1 MASTAAAV
9 ADTSN
14 APVTEAERERLRA
27 EWKAEG
33 LHFSEMELWELDEM
47 VVAARERWSKTDT
60 K

>member
-1 MASTAAAV
+1 
-9 ADTSN
+9 
-14 APVTEAERERLRA
+14 VTEAERERLRA